1 MNNINQNLD
10 IKNTLQTTVFITP
23 QMKQSLAIL
32 QMPVLELEQEI
43 SNILEENPVLEA
55 VEDGSDDFDELD
67 DFDEFNDNQDIEEKL
82 SDADQDN
89 LNSQDNLNNQDNLDN
104 QDNLNNLV
112 DKVTGDDWEEY
123 IGYEKIDDIS
133 YKSNSDDN
141 TFDLEQVIGAKESLY
156 EHLMYQLN
164 IIVTDE
170 KEWSIGEYI
179 IGNLSDDGYFRIE
192 IDTACSELNVEN
204 ELFEKV
210 LSIIRTF
217 TPSGIASSS
226 LQECIITQIKDM
238 DCEEVYADFVYEL
251 LSDYSAELASFKYDE
266 ILKGMSI
273 ERDTFDYLL
282 SLIKKTDPRPG
293 LNFSG
298 SDTKFVTPDVFIVPN
313 ENNFDIIVN
322 DRGIPNIRLNN
333 YYIKMLQGN
342 DLDSEAKSY
351 IKDKV
356 KNAVWVIESLQKRQK
371 AIYKVVKAISDF
383 QGEFLAYGISS
394 LKPLKLKDIAEVT
407 GLHESTV
414 SRVTS
419 GKYAMTRHGLIELK
433 SFFSK
438 SLESESGDMSIGVIK
453 QKIKEL
459 IDNEDKTICLSDQS
473 IVEIMEEKGIK
484 IARRT
489 VAKYRDEMNIPT
501 MSQRRRLRR

>member
-10 IKNTLQTTVFITP
+10 IKTSLQTTVFITP

-32 QMPVLELEQEI
+32 QMPILELEQEI
-43 SNILEENPVLEA
+43 SAILEENPVLEVA
-55 VEDGSDDFDELD
+55 EDGG
-67 DFDEFNDNQDIEEKL
+67 DEFNDIEDYDDIDNYESNTQDDEVIEKT
-82 SDADQDN
+82 SDD
-89 LNSQDNLNNQDNLDN
+89 
-104 QDNLNNLV
+104 DNLNNLV
-112 DKVTGDDWEEY
+112 EKVTGDDWDEY
-123 IGYEKIDDIS
+123 IGYEKLDDIS
-133 YKSNSDDN
+133 YKSNNDEN
-141 TFDLEQVIGAKESLY
+141 NFDLEQVIGAKESLY

-164 IIVTDE
+164 IVVTDE
-170 KEWSIGEYI
+170 TKWKIGEYI
-179 IGNLSDDGYFRIE
+179 IGNLSEDGYFRV
-192 IDTACSELNVEN
+192 DFSQACEELNVSM
-204 ELFEKV
+204 ELFEEV
-210 LSIIRTF
+210 LSIVKTF
-217 TPSGIASSS
+217 TPSGIASST

-238 DCEEVYADFVYEL
+238 KCDDVYVEFASEL
-251 LSDYSAELASFKYDE
+251 LRDYSTELASFKYDD

-293 LNFSG
+293 LNFTG
-298 SDTKFVTPDVFIVPN
+298 GDTKFVTPDVFIVPN
-313 ENNFDIIVN
+313 EENFDIIVN
-322 DRGIPNIRLNN
+322 DKGIPNIRLNN
-333 YYIKMLQGN
+333 YYIKMLQGTN
-342 DLDSEAKSY
+342 LDSEAKSY

-371 AIYKVVKAISDF
+371 AIYKVVKAIADYQGDF
-383 QGEFLAYGISS
+383 LQNGITS

-419 GKYAMTRHGLIELK
+419 GKYAMTKHGLIELK

-459 IDNEDKTICLSDQS
+459 IDNEDKETCLSDQR

>member
-1 MNNINQNLD
+1 MNNLNQNLD

-32 QMPVLELEQEI
+32 QMPIVELEQEL
-43 SNILEENPVLEA
+43 SNILEENPILEA
-55 VEDGSDDFDELD
+55 VEDEGSDDFDNID
-67 DFDEFNDNQDIEEKL
+67 DFDDNESKDLSEDIE
-82 SDADQDN
+82 DTQDK
-89 LNSQDNLNNQDNLDN
+89 DKNLDN
-104 QDNLNNLV
+104 LV
-112 DKVTGDDWEEY
+112 EKVTGDDWEEY
-123 IGYEKIDDIS
+123 IGYEKLDDIS
-133 YKSNSDDN
+133 YKSTNDEN
-141 TFDLEQVIGAKESLY
+141 NFDLEQVIGAKESLY

-164 IIVTDE
+164 INIIDTE
-170 KEWSIGEYI
+170 ERRIGEYI
-179 IGNLSDDGYFRIE
+179 IGNLAEDGYFRID
-192 IDTACSELNVEN
+192 IHDACSELNVE
-204 ELFEKV
+204 ESLFEKV
-210 LSIIRTF
+210 LNIIKTF

-226 LQECIITQIKDM
+226 LQECVITQIKDM
-238 DCEEVYADFVYEL
+238 NCDAVYIDLAEEL
-251 LSDYSAELASFKYDE
+251 LAGYSAELTAFKYDD

-282 SLIKKTDPRPG
+282 QLIKKTDPRPG

-298 SDTKFVTPDVFIVPN
+298 SDTKFITPDVFIVPN
-313 ENNFDIIVN
+313 EENFDIIVN
-322 DRGIPNIRLNN
+322 EKGLPNIRLNN
-333 YYIKMLQGN
+333 YYIKMLQGSN
-342 DLDSEAKSY
+342 LDSEAKSY

-371 AIYKVVKAISDF
+371 AIYKVVKAISDY
-383 QGEFLAYGISS
+383 QGEFLQYGISM
-394 LKPLKLKDIAEVT
+394 LKPLKLKDIAEAT

-419 GKYAMTRHGLIELK
+419 GKYAMTKHGLIELK

-438 SLESESGDMSIGVIK
+438 SLESQDGDMSIGVIK

-459 IDNEDKTICLSDQS
+459 IDEEDKEVCLSDQR
-473 IVEIMEEKGIK
+473 IVELMEEKGIK

>member
-1 MNNINQNLD
+1 MNNLNQNLD

-32 QMPVLELEQEI
+32 QMPIVELEQEL
-43 SNILEENPVLEA
+43 SNILEENPILEA
-55 VEDGSDDFDELD
+55 VEDGGSDDFDNID
-67 DFDEFNDNQDIEEKL
+67 DFDDNENNDFSEDIEEI
-82 SDADQDN
+82 QDK
-89 LNSQDNLNNQDNLDN
+89 DKNLDN
-104 QDNLNNLV
+104 LV
-112 DKVTGDDWEEY
+112 EKVTGDDWEEY
-123 IGYEKIDDIS
+123 IGYEKLDDIS
-133 YKSNSDDN
+133 YKSTNDEN
-141 TFDLEQVIGAKESLY
+141 NFDLEQVIGAKESLY

-164 IIVTDE
+164 INIID
-170 KEWSIGEYI
+170 KEERRIGEYI
-179 IGNLSDDGYFRIE
+179 IGNLAEDGYFRID
-192 IDTACSELNVEN
+192 IHDACSELNVE
-204 ELFEKV
+204 ESLFEKV
-210 LSIIRTF
+210 LNIIKTF
-217 TPSGIASSS
+217 TPSGIASST

-238 DCEEVYADFVYEL
+238 NCDAVYVDLVEEL
-251 LSDYSAELASFKYDE
+251 LAGYSVELAAFKYDD

-282 SLIKKTDPRPG
+282 QLIKKTDPRPG

-298 SDTKFVTPDVFIVPN
+298 SDTKFITPDVFIVPN
-313 ENNFDIIVN
+313 EENFDIIVN
-322 DRGIPNIRLNN
+322 EKGLPNIRLNN
-333 YYIKMLQGN
+333 YYIKMLQGSN
-342 DLDSEAKSY
+342 LDSEAKSY

-371 AIYKVVKAISDF
+371 AIYKVVKAIADY
-383 QGEFLAYGISS
+383 QGEFLQHGISM
-394 LKPLKLKDIAEVT
+394 LKPLKLKDIAEAT

-419 GKYAMTRHGLIELK
+419 GKYAMTKHGLIELK

-438 SLESESGDMSIGVIK
+438 SLESQDGDMSIGVIK

-459 IDNEDKTICLSDQS
+459 IDEEDKEVCLSDQR
-473 IVEIMEEKGIK
+473 IVELMEEKGIK

>member
-1 MNNINQNLD
+1 MNNINQHLD
-10 IKNTLQTTVFITP
+10 IKTSLQTTVFITP

-32 QMPVLELEQEI
+32 QMPILELEQEI
-43 SNILEENPVLEA
+43 SAILEENPVLEVA
-55 VEDGSDDFDELD
+55 EDGG
-67 DFDEFNDNQDIEEKL
+67 DEFNDIEDYDDIDNYESNTQDDEVIEKT
-82 SDADQDN
+82 SDDDN
-89 LNSQDNLNNQDNLDN
+89 LS
-104 QDNLNNLV
+104 NLV
-112 DKVTGDDWEEY
+112 EKVTGDDWDEY
-123 IGYEKIDDIS
+123 IGYEKLDDIS
-133 YKSNSDDN
+133 YKSNNDEN
-141 TFDLEQVIGAKESLY
+141 NFDLEQVIGAKESLY

-164 IIVTDE
+164 IVVTDE
-170 KEWSIGEYI
+170 TKWKIGEYI
-179 IGNLSDDGYFRIE
+179 IGNLSEDGYFRV
-192 IDTACSELNVEN
+192 DFSQACEELNVSM
-204 ELFEKV
+204 ELFEEV
-210 LSIIRTF
+210 LSIIKTF
-217 TPSGIASSS
+217 TPSGIASST

-238 DCEEVYADFVYEL
+238 KCDDVYVEFASEL
-251 LSDYSAELASFKYDE
+251 LRDYSTELAAFKYDD

-293 LNFSG
+293 LNFTG
-298 SDTKFVTPDVFIVPN
+298 GDTKFVTPDVFIVPN
-313 ENNFDIIVN
+313 EENFDIIVN
-322 DRGIPNIRLNN
+322 DKGIPNIRLNN
-333 YYIKMLQGN
+333 YYIKMLQGTN
-342 DLDSEAKSY
+342 LDSEAKSY

-371 AIYKVVKAISDF
+371 AIYKVVKAIADYQGDF
-383 QGEFLAYGISS
+383 LQNGITS

-419 GKYAMTRHGLIELK
+419 GKYAMTKHGLIELK

-459 IDNEDKTICLSDQS
+459 IDNEDKETCLSDQR

-489 VAKYRDEMNIPT
+489 IAKYRDEMNIPT

>member
-1 MNNINQNLD
+1 MNNLNQNLD

-32 QMPVLELEQEI
+32 QMPIVELEQEL
-43 SNILEENPVLEA
+43 SNILEENPILEA
-55 VEDGSDDFDELD
+55 VEDEGSDDFDNID
-67 DFDEFNDNQDIEEKL
+67 DFDDNESKDLSEDIE
-82 SDADQDN
+82 DTQDK
-89 LNSQDNLNNQDNLDN
+89 DKNLDN
-104 QDNLNNLV
+104 LV
-112 DKVTGDDWEEY
+112 EKVTGDDWEEY
-123 IGYEKIDDIS
+123 IGYEKLDDIS
-133 YKSNSDDN
+133 YKSTNDEN
-141 TFDLEQVIGAKESLY
+141 NFDLEQVIGAKESLY

-164 IIVTDE
+164 INIIDTE
-170 KEWSIGEYI
+170 ERRIGEYI
-179 IGNLSDDGYFRIE
+179 IGNLAEDGYFRID
-192 IDTACSELNVEN
+192 IHDACSELNVEKS
-204 ELFEKV
+204 LFEKV
-210 LSIIRTF
+210 LNIIKTF

-226 LQECIITQIKDM
+226 LQECVITQIKDM
-238 DCEEVYADFVYEL
+238 NCDAVYIDLAEEL
-251 LSDYSAELASFKYDE
+251 LAGYSAELAAFKYDD

-282 SLIKKTDPRPG
+282 QLIKKTDPRPG

-298 SDTKFVTPDVFIVPN
+298 SDTKFITPDVFIVPN
-313 ENNFDIIVN
+313 EENFDIIVN
-322 DRGIPNIRLNN
+322 EKGLPNIRLNN
-333 YYIKMLQGN
+333 YYIKMLQGSN
-342 DLDSEAKSY
+342 LDSEAKSY

-371 AIYKVVKAISDF
+371 AIYKVVKAISDY
-383 QGEFLAYGISS
+383 QGEFLQYGISM
-394 LKPLKLKDIAEVT
+394 LKPLKLKDIAEAT

-419 GKYAMTRHGLIELK
+419 GKYAMTKHGLIELK

-438 SLESESGDMSIGVIK
+438 SLESQDGDMSIGVIK

-459 IDNEDKTICLSDQS
+459 IDEEDKEVCLSDQR
-473 IVEIMEEKGIK
+473 IVELMEEKGIK

>member
-10 IKNTLQTTVFITP
+10 IKTSLQTTVFITP

-32 QMPVLELEQEI
+32 QMPILELEQEI
-43 SNILEENPVLEA
+43 SAILEENPVLEVA
-55 VEDGSDDFDELD
+55 EDGG
-67 DFDEFNDNQDIEEKL
+67 DEFNDIEDYDDIDNYESNTQDDEVIEKT
-82 SDADQDN
+82 SDD
-89 LNSQDNLNNQDNLDN
+89 
-104 QDNLNNLV
+104 DNLNNLV
-112 DKVTGDDWEEY
+112 EKVTGDDWDEY
-123 IGYEKIDDIS
+123 IGYEKLDDVS
-133 YKSNSDDN
+133 YKSNNDEN
-141 TFDLEQVIGAKESLY
+141 NFDLEQVIGAKESLY

-164 IIVTDE
+164 IVVTDE
-170 KEWSIGEYI
+170 TKWKIGEYI
-179 IGNLSDDGYFRIE
+179 IGNLSEDGYFRV
-192 IDTACSELNVEN
+192 DFSQACEELNVSM
-204 ELFEKV
+204 ELFEEV
-210 LSIIRTF
+210 LSIIKTF
-217 TPSGIASSS
+217 TPSGIASST

-238 DCEEVYADFVYEL
+238 KCDDVYVEFASEL
-251 LSDYSAELASFKYDE
+251 LRDYSTELAAFKYDD

-293 LNFSG
+293 LNFTG
-298 SDTKFVTPDVFIVPN
+298 GDTKFVTPDVFIVPN
-313 ENNFDIIVN
+313 EENFDIIVN
-322 DRGIPNIRLNN
+322 DKGIPNIRLNN
-333 YYIKMLQGN
+333 YYIKMLQGTN
-342 DLDSEAKSY
+342 LDSEAKSY

-371 AIYKVVKAISDF
+371 AIYKVVKAIADYQGDF
-383 QGEFLAYGISS
+383 LQNGITS

-419 GKYAMTRHGLIELK
+419 GKYAMTKHGLIELK

-459 IDNEDKTICLSDQS
+459 IDNEDKETCLSDQR

>member
-1 MNNINQNLD
+1 MNNLNQNLD

-23 QMKQSLAIL
+23 QMKQSLSIL
-32 QMPVLELEQEI
+32 QMPIVELEQEL
-43 SNILEENPVLEA
+43 SNILEENPVLE
-55 VEDGSDDFDELD
+55 VSEDDGSDNIDDFDEIENLPED
-67 DFDEFNDNQDIEEKL
+67 MEDIQDK
-82 SDADQDN
+82 DK
-89 LNSQDNLNNQDNLDN
+89 NLDN
-104 QDNLNNLV
+104 LV
-112 DKVTGDDWEEY
+112 EKVTGDDWEEY

-133 YKSNSDDN
+133 YKSNNDDN
-141 TFDLEQVIGAKESLY
+141 NFDLEQIIGAKESLY

-164 IIVTDE
+164 INISNQE
-170 KEWSIGEYI
+170 ERNIGEYI
-179 IGNLSDDGYFRIE
+179 IGNLSEDGYFRIDIE
-192 IDTACSELNVEN
+192 TACEELNIEQS
-204 ELFEKV
+204 LFTKI
-210 LSIIRTF
+210 LNIIKTF
-217 TPSGIASSS
+217 TPSGIAAST
-226 LQECIITQIKDM
+226 LQECVITQIKDM
-238 DCEEVYADFVYEL
+238 NCDNVYVDLAEEL
-251 LSDYSAELASFKYDE
+251 LSEYSVELSTFKYDD

-282 SLIKKTDPRPG
+282 QLIKKTDPRPG

-313 ENNFDIIVN
+313 EETFDIIVN
-322 DRGIPNIRLNN
+322 EKGLPNIRLNN
-333 YYIKMLQGN
+333 YYIKMLQGSQ
-342 DLDSEAKSY
+342 LDSDTKNY

-371 AIYKVVKAISDF
+371 AIYKVVKAITDCQGDF
-383 QGEFLAYGISS
+383 LQYGISM
-394 LKPLKLKDIAEVT
+394 LKPLKLKDIAEIT

-419 GKYAMTRHGLIELK
+419 GKYAMTKHGLIELK

-438 SLESESGDMSIGVIK
+438 SLESLDGDMSTGVIK
-453 QKIKEL
+453 QKIKDL
-459 IDNEDKTICLSDQS
+459 IDEEDKEVCLSDQR
-473 IVEIMEEKGIK
+473 IVELMEEKGIK

>member
-1 MNNINQNLD
+1 MNNLNQNLD

-32 QMPVLELEQEI
+32 QMPIVELEQEL
-43 SNILEENPVLEA
+43 SSILEENPILEA
-55 VEDGSDDFDELD
+55 VEDDGSDDFDSLD
-67 DFDEFNDNQDIEEKL
+67 DFEENENNSLSEDIDDTHDK
-82 SDADQDN
+82 DK
-89 LNSQDNLNNQDNLDN
+89 NLDN
-104 QDNLNNLV
+104 LV
-112 DKVTGDDWEEY
+112 EKITGDDWEEY
-123 IGYEKIDDIS
+123 IGYEKLDDIS
-133 YKSNSDDN
+133 YKSINDEN
-141 TFDLEQVIGAKESLY
+141 NFDLEQIIGAKESLY

-164 IIVTDE
+164 INIID
-170 KEWSIGEYI
+170 KEERRIGEYI
-179 IGNLSDDGYFRIE
+179 IGNLSEDGYFRID
-192 IDTACSELNVEN
+192 IKDACSELNVEEN
-204 ELFEKV
+204 IFEKV
-210 LSIIRTF
+210 LNIIKTF

-226 LQECIITQIKDM
+226 LQECVITQIKDM
-238 DCEEVYADFVYEL
+238 DCDAVYVDLAEEL
-251 LSDYSAELASFKYDE
+251 LAGYSAELAAFKYDD
-266 ILKGMSI
+266 ISKGMSI

-282 SLIKKTDPRPG
+282 QLIKKTDPRPG

-298 SDTKFVTPDVFIVPN
+298 SDTKFITPDVFIVPN
-313 ENNFDIIVN
+313 EENFDIIVN
-322 DRGIPNIRLNN
+322 EKGLPNIRLNN
-333 YYIKMLQGN
+333 YYIKMLQGSN
-342 DLDSEAKSY
+342 LDSEAKSY

-371 AIYKVVKAISDF
+371 AIYKVVKAISDY
-383 QGEFLAYGISS
+383 QGEFLQHGISM
-394 LKPLKLKDIAEVT
+394 LKPLKLKDIAEAT

-419 GKYAMTRHGLIELK
+419 GKYAMTKHGLIELK

-438 SLESESGDMSIGVIK
+438 SLESQDGDMSIGVIK

-459 IDNEDKTICLSDQS
+459 IDEEDKEVCLSDQR
-473 IVEIMEEKGIK
+473 IVELMEEKGIK

>member
-1 MNNINQNLD
+1 MNNLNQNLD

-32 QMPVLELEQEI
+32 QMPIVELEQEL
-43 SNILEENPVLEA
+43 SNILEENPILEA
-55 VEDGSDDFDELD
+55 VEDGGSDDFDDNENS
-67 DFDEFNDNQDIEEKL
+67 DFSDDIEET
-82 SDADQDN
+82 QDK
-89 LNSQDNLNNQDNLDN
+89 DKNLDN
-104 QDNLNNLV
+104 LV
-112 DKVTGDDWEEY
+112 EKVTGDDWEEY
-123 IGYEKIDDIS
+123 IGYEKLDDIS
-133 YKSNSDDN
+133 YKSTNDEN
-141 TFDLEQVIGAKESLY
+141 NFDLEQVIGAKESLY

-164 IIVTDE
+164 INIID
-170 KEWSIGEYI
+170 KEERHIGEYI
-179 IGNLSDDGYFRIE
+179 IGNLAEDGYFRIE
-192 IDTACSELNVEN
+192 IHDACSELNVE
-204 ELFEKV
+204 ESLFEKV
-210 LSIIRTF
+210 LNIIKTF
-217 TPSGIASSS
+217 TPSGIASST

-238 DCEEVYADFVYEL
+238 NCDAVYVDLAEEL
-251 LSDYSAELASFKYDE
+251 LAGYSVELAAFKYDD

-282 SLIKKTDPRPG
+282 QLIKKTDPRPG

-298 SDTKFVTPDVFIVPN
+298 SDTKFITPDVFIVPN
-313 ENNFDIIVN
+313 EENFDIIVN
-322 DRGIPNIRLNN
+322 EKGLPNIRLNN
-333 YYIKMLQGN
+333 YYIKMLQGSN
-342 DLDSEAKSY
+342 LDSEAKSY

-371 AIYKVVKAISDF
+371 AIYKVVKAIADY
-383 QGEFLAYGISS
+383 QGEFLQHGISM
-394 LKPLKLKDIAEVT
+394 LKPLKLKDIAEAT
-407 GLHESTV
+407 ELHESTV

-419 GKYAMTRHGLIELK
+419 GKYAMTKHGLIELK

-438 SLESESGDMSIGVIK
+438 SLESQDGDMSIGVIK

-459 IDNEDKTICLSDQS
+459 IDEEDKEVCLSDQR
-473 IVEIMEEKGIK
+473 IVELMEEKGIK

>member
-10 IKNTLQTTVFITP
+10 IKTSLQTTVFITP

-32 QMPVLELEQEI
+32 QMPILELEQEI
-43 SNILEENPVLEA
+43 SAILEENPVLEVA
-55 VEDGSDDFDELD
+55 EDGG
-67 DFDEFNDNQDIEEKL
+67 DEFNDIEDYDDIDNYESNTQDDEVIEKT
-82 SDADQDN
+82 SDD
-89 LNSQDNLNNQDNLDN
+89 
-104 QDNLNNLV
+104 DNLNNLV
-112 DKVTGDDWEEY
+112 EKVTGDDWDEY
-123 IGYEKIDDIS
+123 IGYEKLDDIS
-133 YKSNSDDN
+133 YKSNNDEN
-141 TFDLEQVIGAKESLY
+141 HFDLEQVIGAKESLY

-164 IIVTDE
+164 IVVTDE
-170 KEWSIGEYI
+170 TKWKIGEYI
-179 IGNLSDDGYFRIE
+179 IGNLSEDGYFRV
-192 IDTACSELNVEN
+192 DFSQACEELNVSM
-204 ELFEKV
+204 ELFEEV
-210 LSIIRTF
+210 LSIIKTF
-217 TPSGIASSS
+217 TPSGIASST

-238 DCEEVYADFVYEL
+238 KCDDVYVEFASEL
-251 LSDYSAELASFKYDE
+251 LRDYSTELAAFKYDD

-293 LNFSG
+293 LNFTG
-298 SDTKFVTPDVFIVPN
+298 GDTKFVTPDVFIVPN
-313 ENNFDIIVN
+313 EENFDIIVN
-322 DRGIPNIRLNN
+322 DKGIPNIRLNN
-333 YYIKMLQGN
+333 YYIKMLQGTN
-342 DLDSEAKSY
+342 LDSEAKSY

-371 AIYKVVKAISDF
+371 AIYKVVKAIADYQGDF
-383 QGEFLAYGISS
+383 LQNGITS

-419 GKYAMTRHGLIELK
+419 GKYAMTKHGLIELK

-459 IDNEDKTICLSDQS
+459 IDNEDKETCLSDQR

-489 VAKYRDEMNIPT
+489 IAKYRDEMNIPT

>member
-1 MNNINQNLD
+1 MNNLNQNLD

-32 QMPVLELEQEI
+32 QMPIVELEQEL
-43 SNILEENPVLEA
+43 SNILEENPILEA
-55 VEDGSDDFDELD
+55 VEDEGSDDFDNID
-67 DFDEFNDNQDIEEKL
+67 DFDDNESKDLSEDIE
-82 SDADQDN
+82 DTQDK
-89 LNSQDNLNNQDNLDN
+89 DKNLDN
-104 QDNLNNLV
+104 LV
-112 DKVTGDDWEEY
+112 EKVTGDDWEEY
-123 IGYEKIDDIS
+123 IGYEKLDDIS
-133 YKSNSDDN
+133 YKSTNDEN
-141 TFDLEQVIGAKESLY
+141 NFDLEQVIGAKESLY

-164 IIVTDE
+164 INIIDTE
-170 KEWSIGEYI
+170 ERRIGEYI
-179 IGNLSDDGYFRIE
+179 IGNLAEDGYFRID
-192 IDTACSELNVEN
+192 IHDACSELNVE
-204 ELFEKV
+204 ESLFEKV
-210 LSIIRTF
+210 LNIIKTF

-226 LQECIITQIKDM
+226 LQECVITQIKDM
-238 DCEEVYADFVYEL
+238 NCDAVYIDLAEEL
-251 LSDYSAELASFKYDE
+251 LAGYSAELAAFKYDD

-282 SLIKKTDPRPG
+282 QLIKKTDPRPG

-298 SDTKFVTPDVFIVPN
+298 SDTKFITPDVFIVPN
-313 ENNFDIIVN
+313 EENFDIIVN
-322 DRGIPNIRLNN
+322 EKGLPNIRLNN
-333 YYIKMLQGN
+333 YYIKMLQGSN
-342 DLDSEAKSY
+342 LDSEAKSY

-371 AIYKVVKAISDF
+371 AIYKVVKAISDY
-383 QGEFLAYGISS
+383 QGEFLQYGISM
-394 LKPLKLKDIAEVT
+394 LKPLKLKDIAEAT

-419 GKYAMTRHGLIELK
+419 GKYAMTKHGLIELK

-438 SLESESGDMSIGVIK
+438 SLESQDGDMSTGVIK

-459 IDNEDKTICLSDQS
+459 IDEEDKEVCLSDQR
-473 IVEIMEEKGIK
+473 IVELMEEKGIK

>member
-10 IKNTLQTTVFITP
+10 IKTSLQTTVFITP

-32 QMPVLELEQEI
+32 QMPILELEQEI
-43 SNILEENPVLEA
+43 SAILEENPVLEVA
-55 VEDGSDDFDELD
+55 EDGG
-67 DFDEFNDNQDIEEKL
+67 DEFNDIEDYDDIDNYESNTQDDEVIEKT
-82 SDADQDN
+82 SDD
-89 LNSQDNLNNQDNLDN
+89 
-104 QDNLNNLV
+104 DNLNNLV
-112 DKVTGDDWEEY
+112 EKVTGDDWDEY
-123 IGYEKIDDIS
+123 IGYEKLDDIS
-133 YKSNSDDN
+133 YKSNNDEN
-141 TFDLEQVIGAKESLY
+141 NFDLEQVIGAKESLY

-164 IIVTDE
+164 IVVTDE
-170 KEWSIGEYI
+170 TKWKIGEYI
-179 IGNLSDDGYFRIE
+179 IGNLSEDGYFRV
-192 IDTACSELNVEN
+192 DFSQACEELNVSM
-204 ELFEKV
+204 ELFEEV
-210 LSIIRTF
+210 LSIIKTF
-217 TPSGIASSS
+217 TPSGIASST

-238 DCEEVYADFVYEL
+238 KCDDVYVEFASEL
-251 LSDYSAELASFKYDE
+251 LRDYSTKLAAFKYDD

-293 LNFSG
+293 LNFTG
-298 SDTKFVTPDVFIVPN
+298 GDTKFVTPDVFIVPN
-313 ENNFDIIVN
+313 EENFDIIVN
-322 DRGIPNIRLNN
+322 DKGIPNIRLNN
-333 YYIKMLQGN
+333 YYIKMLQGTN
-342 DLDSEAKSY
+342 LDSDAKSY

-371 AIYKVVKAISDF
+371 AIYKVVKAIADYQGDF
-383 QGEFLAYGISS
+383 LQNGITS

-419 GKYAMTRHGLIELK
+419 GKYAMTKHGLIELK

-459 IDNEDKTICLSDQS
+459 IDNEDKETCLSDQR

>member
-10 IKNTLQTTVFITP
+10 IKTSLQTTVFITP

-32 QMPVLELEQEI
+32 QMPILELEQEI
-43 SNILEENPVLEA
+43 SAILEENPVLEVA
-55 VEDGSDDFDELD
+55 EDGG
-67 DFDEFNDNQDIEEKL
+67 DEFNDIEDYDDIDNYESNTQDDEVIEKT
-82 SDADQDN
+82 SDD
-89 LNSQDNLNNQDNLDN
+89 
-104 QDNLNNLV
+104 DNLNNLV
-112 DKVTGDDWEEY
+112 EKVTGDDWDEY
-123 IGYEKIDDIS
+123 IGYEKLDDIS
-133 YKSNSDDN
+133 YKSNNDEN
-141 TFDLEQVIGAKESLY
+141 NFDLEQVIGAKESLY

-164 IIVTDE
+164 IVVTDE
-170 KEWSIGEYI
+170 TKWKIGEYI
-179 IGNLSDDGYFRIE
+179 IGNLSEDGYFRV
-192 IDTACSELNVEN
+192 DFSQACEELNVSM
-204 ELFEKV
+204 ELFEEV
-210 LSIIRTF
+210 LSIIKTF
-217 TPSGIASSS
+217 TPSGIAAST

-238 DCEEVYADFVYEL
+238 KCDDVYVEFASEL
-251 LSDYSAELASFKYDE
+251 LRDYSTELAAFKYDD

-293 LNFSG
+293 LNFTG
-298 SDTKFVTPDVFIVPN
+298 GDTKFVTPDVFIVPN
-313 ENNFDIIVN
+313 EENFDIIVN
-322 DRGIPNIRLNN
+322 DKGIPNIRLNN
-333 YYIKMLQGN
+333 YYIKMLQGTN
-342 DLDSEAKSY
+342 LDSEAKSY

-371 AIYKVVKAISDF
+371 AIYKVVKAIADYQGDF
-383 QGEFLAYGISS
+383 LQNGITS

-419 GKYAMTRHGLIELK
+419 GKYAMTKHGLIELK

-459 IDNEDKTICLSDQS
+459 IDNEDKETCLSDQR

>member
-1 MNNINQNLD
+1 MNNLNQNLD

-32 QMPVLELEQEI
+32 QMPIVELEQEI
-43 SNILEENPVLEA
+43 SNILEENPILEA
-55 VEDGSDDFDELD
+55 VEDDSSDDFDNID
-67 DFDEFNDNQDIEEKL
+67 DFDDNENSDFSKDIEEI
-82 SDADQDN
+82 QDK
-89 LNSQDNLNNQDNLDN
+89 DKNLDN
-104 QDNLNNLV
+104 LV
-112 DKVTGDDWEEY
+112 EKITGDDWEEY
-123 IGYEKIDDIS
+123 IGYEKLDDIS
-133 YKSNSDDN
+133 YKSTNDEN
-141 TFDLEQVIGAKESLY
+141 NFDLEQVIGAKESLY

-164 IIVTDE
+164 INIID
-170 KEWSIGEYI
+170 KEERRIGEYI
-179 IGNLSDDGYFRIE
+179 IGNLSEDGYFRIE
-192 IDTACSELNVEN
+192 IYDACSELNVE
-204 ELFEKV
+204 ESLFEKV
-210 LSIIRTF
+210 LNIIKTF

-238 DCEEVYADFVYEL
+238 NCDAVYVDLAEEL
-251 LSDYSAELASFKYDE
+251 LAGYSAELAAFKYND
-266 ILKGMSI
+266 ILKDMSI

-282 SLIKKTDPRPG
+282 QLIKKTDPRPG

-298 SDTKFVTPDVFIVPN
+298 SDTKFIIPDVFIVPN
-313 ENNFDIIVN
+313 EENFDIIVN
-322 DRGIPNIRLNN
+322 EKGLPNIRLNN
-333 YYIKMLQGN
+333 YYIKMLQGSN
-342 DLDSEAKSY
+342 LDSEAKSY

-371 AIYKVVKAISDF
+371 AIYKVVKAIADY
-383 QGEFLAYGISS
+383 QGEFLQHGISM
-394 LKPLKLKDIAEVT
+394 LKPLKLKDIAEAT

-419 GKYAMTRHGLIELK
+419 GKYAMTKHGLIELK

-438 SLESESGDMSIGVIK
+438 SLESQGGDMSIGVIK

-459 IDNEDKTICLSDQS
+459 IDEENKEVCLSDQR
-473 IVEIMEEKGIK
+473 IVELMEEKGIK

>member
-32 QMPVLELEQEI
+32 QMPIVELEQEL
-43 SNILEENPVLEA
+43 SNILEENPILE
-55 VEDGSDDFDELD
+55 VSEDGGSDDFDSLD
-67 DFDEFNDNQDIEEKL
+67 DFDNSENSIEDNEDT
-82 SDADQDN
+82 QDN
-89 LNSQDNLNNQDNLDN
+89 EKNLES
-104 QDNLNNLV
+104 LV
-112 DKVTGDDWEEY
+112 EKVTGDDWEEY
-123 IGYEKIDDIS
+123 IGYEKLDDIS
-133 YKSNSDDN
+133 YKSTNDEN
-141 TFDLEQVIGAKESLY
+141 NFDLEQVIGAKESLY

-164 IIVTDE
+164 VNIVD
-170 KEWSIGEYI
+170 KEERRIGEYI
-179 IGNLSDDGYFRIE
+179 IGNLSEDGYFRIDE
-192 IDTACSELNVEN
+192 DTACDELNVDKA
-204 ELFEKV
+204 LFEKV
-210 LSIIRTF
+210 LDIIKTF

-226 LQECIITQIKDM
+226 LTECIITQIKDM
-238 DCEEVYADFVYEL
+238 GCEEVYIDLVEEL
-251 LSDYSAELASFKYDE
+251 LSGYSAELAAFKYDD

-282 SLIKKTDPRPG
+282 ELIKKTDPRPG

-313 ENNFDIIVN
+313 EENFDIIVN
-322 DRGIPNIRLNN
+322 EKGIPNIRLNN
-333 YYIKMLQGN
+333 YYIKMLQGSN
-342 DLDSEAKSY
+342 LDSEAKSY

-371 AIYKVVKAISDF
+371 AIYKVVKAIAEF
-383 QGEFLAYGISS
+383 QGDFLQYGISM
-394 LKPLKLKDIAEVT
+394 LKPLKLKDIAEAT

-419 GKYAMTRHGLIELK
+419 GKYAMTKHGLIELK

-438 SLESESGDMSIGVIK
+438 SLESQDGDMSIGVIK

-459 IDNEDKTICLSDQS
+459 IDEEDKTVCLSDQR
-473 IVEIMEEKGIK
+473 IVELMEEKGIK

>member
-1 MNNINQNLD
+1 MNNLNQNLD

-32 QMPVLELEQEI
+32 QMPIVELEQEI
-43 SNILEENPVLEA
+43 SNILEENPILEA
-55 VEDGSDDFDELD
+55 VEDDSSDDFDNID
-67 DFDEFNDNQDIEEKL
+67 DFDDNENSDFSKDIEEI
-82 SDADQDN
+82 QDK
-89 LNSQDNLNNQDNLDN
+89 DKNLDN
-104 QDNLNNLV
+104 LV
-112 DKVTGDDWEEY
+112 EKITCDDWEEY
-123 IGYEKIDDIS
+123 IGYEKLDDIS
-133 YKSNSDDN
+133 YKSTNDEN
-141 TFDLEQVIGAKESLY
+141 NFDLEQVIGAKESLY

-164 IIVTDE
+164 INIID
-170 KEWSIGEYI
+170 KEERRIGEYI
-179 IGNLSDDGYFRIE
+179 IGNLSEDGYFRIE
-192 IDTACSELNVEN
+192 IYDACSELNAE
-204 ELFEKV
+204 ESLFGKV
-210 LSIIRTF
+210 LNIIKTF

-238 DCEEVYADFVYEL
+238 NCDAVYVDLAEEL
-251 LSDYSAELASFKYDE
+251 LAGYSAELAAFKYND
-266 ILKGMSI
+266 ILKDMSI

-282 SLIKKTDPRPG
+282 QLIKKTDPRPG

-298 SDTKFVTPDVFIVPN
+298 SDTKFIIPDVFIVPN
-313 ENNFDIIVN
+313 EENFDIIVN
-322 DRGIPNIRLNN
+322 EKGLPNIRLNN
-333 YYIKMLQGN
+333 YYIKMLQGSN
-342 DLDSEAKSY
+342 LDSEAKSY

-371 AIYKVVKAISDF
+371 AIYKVVKAIADY
-383 QGEFLAYGISS
+383 QGEFLQYGISM
-394 LKPLKLKDIAEVT
+394 LKPLKLKDIAEAT

-419 GKYAMTRHGLIELK
+419 GKYAMTKHGLIELK

-438 SLESESGDMSIGVIK
+438 SLESQDGDMSIGVIK

-459 IDNEDKTICLSDQS
+459 IDEENKEVCLSDQR
-473 IVEIMEEKGIK
+473 IVELMEEKGIK

>member
-32 QMPVLELEQEI
+32 QMPIVELEQEL
-43 SNILEENPVLEA
+43 SNILEENPILEVA
-55 VEDGSDDFDELD
+55 EDGGSDDFDSLD
-67 DFDEFNDNQDIEEKL
+67 DFDNNENSIEDNEDT
-82 SDADQDN
+82 QDN
-89 LNSQDNLNNQDNLDN
+89 EKNLDN
-104 QDNLNNLV
+104 LV
-112 DKVTGDDWEEY
+112 EKVTGDDWEEY
-123 IGYEKIDDIS
+123 IGYEKLDDIS
-133 YKSNSDDN
+133 YKSTNDEN
-141 TFDLEQVIGAKESLY
+141 NFDLEQVIGAKESLY

-164 IIVTDE
+164 VNIVD
-170 KEWSIGEYI
+170 KEERRIGEYI
-179 IGNLSDDGYFRIE
+179 IGNLSEDGYFRIDE
-192 IDTACSELNVEN
+192 DTACDELNVDK

-210 LSIIRTF
+210 LDIIKTF

-226 LQECIITQIKDM
+226 LTECIITQIKDM
-238 DCEEVYADFVYEL
+238 GCEEVYIDLVEEL
-251 LSDYSAELASFKYDE
+251 LSGYSTELAAFKYDD

-282 SLIKKTDPRPG
+282 ELIKKTDPRPG

-313 ENNFDIIVN
+313 EENFDIIVN
-322 DRGIPNIRLNN
+322 EKGIPNIRLNN
-333 YYIKMLQGN
+333 YYIKMLQGSN
-342 DLDSEAKSY
+342 LDSEAKSY

-371 AIYKVVKAISDF
+371 AIYKVVKAIAEF
-383 QGEFLAYGISS
+383 QGDFLQHGISM
-394 LKPLKLKDIAEVT
+394 LKPLKLKDIAEAT

-419 GKYAMTRHGLIELK
+419 GKYAMTKHGLIELK

-438 SLESESGDMSIGVIK
+438 SLESQDGDMSIGVIK

-459 IDNEDKTICLSDQS
+459 IDEEDKTVCLSDQR
-473 IVEIMEEKGIK
+473 IVELMEEKGIK

>member
-1 MNNINQNLD
+1 MNNLNQNLD

-32 QMPVLELEQEI
+32 QMPIVELEQEI
-43 SNILEENPVLEA
+43 SNILEENPILEA
-55 VEDGSDDFDELD
+55 VEDDSSDDFDNID
-67 DFDEFNDNQDIEEKL
+67 DFDDNENSDFSKDIEEI
-82 SDADQDN
+82 QDK
-89 LNSQDNLNNQDNLDN
+89 DKNLDN
-104 QDNLNNLV
+104 LV
-112 DKVTGDDWEEY
+112 EKITGDDWEEY
-123 IGYEKIDDIS
+123 IGYEKLDDIS
-133 YKSNSDDN
+133 YKSTNDEN
-141 TFDLEQVIGAKESLY
+141 NFDLEQVIGAKESLY

-164 IIVTDE
+164 INIID
-170 KEWSIGEYI
+170 KEERRIGEYI
-179 IGNLSDDGYFRIE
+179 IGNLSEDGYFRIE
-192 IDTACSELNVEN
+192 IYDACSELNAE
-204 ELFEKV
+204 ESLFGKV
-210 LSIIRTF
+210 LNIIKTF

-238 DCEEVYADFVYEL
+238 NCDAVYVDLAEEL
-251 LSDYSAELASFKYDE
+251 LAGYSAELAAFKYND
-266 ILKGMSI
+266 ILKDMSI

-282 SLIKKTDPRPG
+282 QLIKKTDPRPG

-298 SDTKFVTPDVFIVPN
+298 SDTKFIIPDVFIVPN
-313 ENNFDIIVN
+313 EENFDIIVN
-322 DRGIPNIRLNN
+322 EKGLPNIRLNN
-333 YYIKMLQGN
+333 YYIKMLQGSN
-342 DLDSEAKSY
+342 LDSEAKSY

-371 AIYKVVKAISDF
+371 AIYKVVKAIADY
-383 QGEFLAYGISS
+383 QGEFLQYGISM
-394 LKPLKLKDIAEVT
+394 LKPLKLKDIAEAT

-419 GKYAMTRHGLIELK
+419 GKYAMTKHGLIELK

-438 SLESESGDMSIGVIK
+438 SLESQDGDMSIGVIK

-459 IDNEDKTICLSDQS
+459 IDEENKEVCLSDQR
-473 IVEIMEEKGIK
+473 IVELMEEKGIK

>member
-1 MNNINQNLD
+1 MNNLNQNLD

-32 QMPVLELEQEI
+32 QMPIVELEQEL
-43 SNILEENPVLEA
+43 SNILEENPILEA
-55 VEDGSDDFDELD
+55 VEDEGSDDFDNID
-67 DFDEFNDNQDIEEKL
+67 DFDDNESKDLSEDIE
-82 SDADQDN
+82 DTQDK
-89 LNSQDNLNNQDNLDN
+89 DKNLDN
-104 QDNLNNLV
+104 LV
-112 DKVTGDDWEEY
+112 EKVTGDDWEEY
-123 IGYEKIDDIS
+123 IGYEKLDDIS
-133 YKSNSDDN
+133 YKSTNDEN
-141 TFDLEQVIGAKESLY
+141 NFDLEQVIGAKESLY

-164 IIVTDE
+164 INIIDTE
-170 KEWSIGEYI
+170 ERRIGEYI
-179 IGNLSDDGYFRIE
+179 IGNLAEDGYFRID
-192 IDTACSELNVEN
+192 IHDACSELNVE
-204 ELFEKV
+204 ESLFEKV
-210 LSIIRTF
+210 LNIIKTF

-226 LQECIITQIKDM
+226 LQECVITQIKDM
-238 DCEEVYADFVYEL
+238 NCDAVYIDLAEEL
-251 LSDYSAELASFKYDE
+251 LAGYSAELAAFKYDD

-282 SLIKKTDPRPG
+282 QLIKKTDPRPG

-298 SDTKFVTPDVFIVPN
+298 SDTKFITPDVFIVPN
-313 ENNFDIIVN
+313 EENFDIIVN
-322 DRGIPNIRLNN
+322 EKGLPNIRLNN
-333 YYIKMLQGN
+333 YSIKMLQGSN
-342 DLDSEAKSY
+342 LDSEAKSY

-371 AIYKVVKAISDF
+371 AIYKVVKAISDY
-383 QGEFLAYGISS
+383 QGEFLQYGISM
-394 LKPLKLKDIAEVT
+394 LKPLKLKDIAEAT

-419 GKYAMTRHGLIELK
+419 GKYAMTKHGLIELK

-438 SLESESGDMSIGVIK
+438 SLESQDGDMSIGVIK

-459 IDNEDKTICLSDQS
+459 IDEEDKEVCLSDQR
-473 IVEIMEEKGIK
+473 IVELMEEKGIK

>member
-10 IKNTLQTTVFITP
+10 IKTSLQTTVFITP

-32 QMPVLELEQEI
+32 QMPILELEQEI
-43 SNILEENPVLEA
+43 SAILEENPVLEIA
-55 VEDGSDDFDELD
+55 EDGADDFNDIDDFDDNIDNIDNDKHEEAD
-67 DFDEFNDNQDIEEKL
+67 TQNSEDE
-82 SDADQDN
+82 
-89 LNSQDNLNNQDNLDN
+89 
-104 QDNLNNLV
+104 NLNNLV
-112 DKVTGDDWEEY
+112 KKVTGDDWDEY
-123 IGYEKIDDIS
+123 IGYEKLDDIS
-133 YKSNSDDN
+133 YNSNNDDN
-141 TFDLEQVIGAKESLY
+141 SFDLEQVIGAKESLY

-164 IIVTDE
+164 ITVTDE
-170 KEWSIGEYI
+170 IQWKIGEYI
-179 IGNLSDDGYFRIE
+179 IGNLSDDGYFRV
-192 IDTACSELNVEN
+192 DFSQVCQELNVSA
-204 ELFEKV
+204 ELFEEV
-210 LSIIRTF
+210 LAIIKTF

-238 DCEEVYADFVYEL
+238 KCDDVYVEFAAEL
-251 LSDYSAELASFKYDE
+251 LRDYSSELATFKYDD

-273 ERDTFDYLL
+273 ERGTFDYLL
-282 SLIKKTDPRPG
+282 ALIKKTDPRPG
-293 LNFSG
+293 LNFTG
-298 SDTKFVTPDVFIVPN
+298 GDTKFVTPDVFIVPN
-313 ENNFDIIVN
+313 EENFDIIVN
-322 DRGIPNIRLNN
+322 EKGIPNIRLNT
-333 YYIKMLQGN
+333 YYTKMLQGAS
-342 DLDSEAKSY
+342 LDSEAKAY

-371 AIYKVVKAISDF
+371 AIYKVVRAIADYQGDF
-383 QGEFLAYGISS
+383 LQNGINS
-394 LKPLKLKDIAEVT
+394 LKPLKLKDIAEAT

-419 GKYAMTRHGLIELK
+419 GKYAMTKHGLIELK

-459 IDNEDKTICLSDQS
+459 IDNEDKETCLSDQR

>member
-1 MNNINQNLD
+1 MNNLNQNLD

-32 QMPVLELEQEI
+32 QMPIVELEQEI
-43 SNILEENPVLEA
+43 SNILEENPILEA
-55 VEDGSDDFDELD
+55 VEDDSSDDFDNID
-67 DFDEFNDNQDIEEKL
+67 DFDDNENSDFSKDIEEI
-82 SDADQDN
+82 QDK
-89 LNSQDNLNNQDNLDN
+89 DKNLDN
-104 QDNLNNLV
+104 LV
-112 DKVTGDDWEEY
+112 EKITCDDWEEY
-123 IGYEKIDDIS
+123 IGYEKLDDIS
-133 YKSNSDDN
+133 YKSTNDEN
-141 TFDLEQVIGAKESLY
+141 NFDLEQVIGAKESLY

-164 IIVTDE
+164 INIIDNE
-170 KEWSIGEYI
+170 ERRIGEYI
-179 IGNLSDDGYFRIE
+179 IGNLSEDGYFRIE
-192 IDTACSELNVEN
+192 IYDACSELNAE
-204 ELFEKV
+204 ESLFGKV
-210 LSIIRTF
+210 LNIIKTF

-238 DCEEVYADFVYEL
+238 NCDAVYVDLAEEL
-251 LSDYSAELASFKYDE
+251 LAGYSAELAAFKYND
-266 ILKGMSI
+266 ILKDMSI

-282 SLIKKTDPRPG
+282 QLIKKTDPRPG

-298 SDTKFVTPDVFIVPN
+298 SDTKFIIPDVFIVPN
-313 ENNFDIIVN
+313 EENFDIIVN
-322 DRGIPNIRLNN
+322 EKGLPNIRLNN
-333 YYIKMLQGN
+333 YYIKMLQGSN
-342 DLDSEAKSY
+342 LDSEAKSY

-371 AIYKVVKAISDF
+371 AIYKVVKAIADY
-383 QGEFLAYGISS
+383 QGEFLQHGISM
-394 LKPLKLKDIAEVT
+394 LKPLKLKYIAEAT

-419 GKYAMTRHGLIELK
+419 GKYAMTKHGLIELK

-438 SLESESGDMSIGVIK
+438 SLESQDGDMSIGVIK

-459 IDNEDKTICLSDQS
+459 IDEENKEVCLSDQR
-473 IVEIMEEKGIK
+473 IVELMEEKGIK

>member
-1 MNNINQNLD
+1 MNNLNQNLD

-32 QMPVLELEQEI
+32 QMPIVELEQEI
-43 SNILEENPVLEA
+43 SNILEENPILEA
-55 VEDGSDDFDELD
+55 VEDDSSDDFDNID
-67 DFDEFNDNQDIEEKL
+67 DFDANENSDFSKDIEEI
-82 SDADQDN
+82 QDK
-89 LNSQDNLNNQDNLDN
+89 DKNLDN
-104 QDNLNNLV
+104 LV
-112 DKVTGDDWEEY
+112 EKITGDDWEEY
-123 IGYEKIDDIS
+123 IGYEKLDDIS
-133 YKSNSDDN
+133 YKSTNDEN
-141 TFDLEQVIGAKESLY
+141 NFDLEQVIGAKESLY

-164 IIVTDE
+164 INIID
-170 KEWSIGEYI
+170 KEERRIGEYI
-179 IGNLSDDGYFRIE
+179 IGNLSEDGYFRIE
-192 IDTACSELNVEN
+192 IYDACSELNAE
-204 ELFEKV
+204 ESLFEKV
-210 LSIIRTF
+210 LNIIKTF

-238 DCEEVYADFVYEL
+238 NCDAVYVDLAEEL
-251 LSDYSAELASFKYDE
+251 LAGYSAELAAFKYND
-266 ILKGMSI
+266 ILKDMSI

-282 SLIKKTDPRPG
+282 QLIKKTDPRPG

-298 SDTKFVTPDVFIVPN
+298 SDTKFIIPDVFIVPN
-313 ENNFDIIVN
+313 EENFDIIVN
-322 DRGIPNIRLNN
+322 EKGLPNIRLNN
-333 YYIKMLQGN
+333 YYIKMLQGSN
-342 DLDSEAKSY
+342 LDSEAKSY

-371 AIYKVVKAISDF
+371 AIYKVVKAIADY
-383 QGEFLAYGISS
+383 QGEFLQHGISM
-394 LKPLKLKDIAEVT
+394 LKPLKLKYIAEAT

-419 GKYAMTRHGLIELK
+419 GKYAMTKHGLIELK

-438 SLESESGDMSIGVIK
+438 SLESQDGDMSIGVIK

-459 IDNEDKTICLSDQS
+459 IDEENKEVCLSDQR
-473 IVEIMEEKGIK
+473 IVELMEEKGIK

>member
-1 MNNINQNLD
+1 MNNLNQNLD

-32 QMPVLELEQEI
+32 QMPIVELEQEL
-43 SNILEENPVLEA
+43 SNILEENPILET
-55 VEDGSDDFDELD
+55 VEDEGSDDFDNID
-67 DFDEFNDNQDIEEKL
+67 DFDDNESKDLSEDIE
-82 SDADQDN
+82 DTQDK
-89 LNSQDNLNNQDNLDN
+89 DKNLDN
-104 QDNLNNLV
+104 LV
-112 DKVTGDDWEEY
+112 EKVTGDDWEEY
-123 IGYEKIDDIS
+123 IGYEKLDDIS
-133 YKSNSDDN
+133 YKSTNDEN
-141 TFDLEQVIGAKESLY
+141 NFDLEQVIGAKESLY

-164 IIVTDE
+164 INIIDTE
-170 KEWSIGEYI
+170 ERRIGEYI
-179 IGNLSDDGYFRIE
+179 IGNLAEDGYFRID
-192 IDTACSELNVEN
+192 IHDACSELNVE
-204 ELFEKV
+204 ESLFEKV
-210 LSIIRTF
+210 LNIIKTF

-226 LQECIITQIKDM
+226 LQECVITQIKDM
-238 DCEEVYADFVYEL
+238 NCDAVYIDLAEEL
-251 LSDYSAELASFKYDE
+251 LAGYSAELAAFKYDD

-282 SLIKKTDPRPG
+282 QLIKKTDPRPG

-298 SDTKFVTPDVFIVPN
+298 SDTKFITPDVFIVPN
-313 ENNFDIIVN
+313 EENFDIIVN
-322 DRGIPNIRLNN
+322 EKGLPNIRLNN
-333 YYIKMLQGN
+333 YYIKMLQGSN
-342 DLDSEAKSY
+342 LDSEAKSY

-371 AIYKVVKAISDF
+371 AIYKVVKAISDY
-383 QGEFLAYGISS
+383 QGEFLQYGISM
-394 LKPLKLKDIAEVT
+394 LKPLKLKDIAEAT

-419 GKYAMTRHGLIELK
+419 GKYAMTKHGLIELK

-438 SLESESGDMSIGVIK
+438 SLESQDGDMSIGVIK

-459 IDNEDKTICLSDQS
+459 IDEEDKEVCLSDQR
-473 IVEIMEEKGIK
+473 IVELMEEKGIK

>member
-1 MNNINQNLD
+1 MNNLNQNLD

-32 QMPVLELEQEI
+32 QMPIVELEQEL
-43 SNILEENPVLEA
+43 SNILEENPILEA
-55 VEDGSDDFDELD
+55 VEDEGSDDFDNID
-67 DFDEFNDNQDIEEKL
+67 DFDDNESKDLSEDIE
-82 SDADQDN
+82 DTQDK
-89 LNSQDNLNNQDNLDN
+89 DKNLDN
-104 QDNLNNLV
+104 LV
-112 DKVTGDDWEEY
+112 EKVTGYDWEEY
-123 IGYEKIDDIS
+123 IGYEKLDDIS
-133 YKSNSDDN
+133 YKSTNDEN
-141 TFDLEQVIGAKESLY
+141 NFDLEQVIGAKESLY

-164 IIVTDE
+164 INIIDTE
-170 KEWSIGEYI
+170 ERRIGEYI
-179 IGNLSDDGYFRIE
+179 IGNLAEDGYFRID
-192 IDTACSELNVEN
+192 IHDACSELNVE
-204 ELFEKV
+204 ESLFEKV
-210 LSIIRTF
+210 LNIIKTF

-226 LQECIITQIKDM
+226 LQECVITQIKDM
-238 DCEEVYADFVYEL
+238 NCDAVYIDLAEEL
-251 LSDYSAELASFKYDE
+251 LAGYSAELAAFKYDD

-282 SLIKKTDPRPG
+282 QLIKKTDPRPG

-298 SDTKFVTPDVFIVPN
+298 SDTKFITPDVFIVPN
-313 ENNFDIIVN
+313 EENFDIIVN
-322 DRGIPNIRLNN
+322 EKGLPNIRLNN
-333 YYIKMLQGN
+333 YYIKMLQGSN
-342 DLDSEAKSY
+342 LDSEAKSY

-371 AIYKVVKAISDF
+371 AIYKVVKAISDY
-383 QGEFLAYGISS
+383 QGEFLQYGISM
-394 LKPLKLKDIAEVT
+394 LKPLKLKDIAEAT

-419 GKYAMTRHGLIELK
+419 GKYAMTKHGLIELK

-438 SLESESGDMSIGVIK
+438 SLESQDGDMSIGVIK

-459 IDNEDKTICLSDQS
+459 IDEEDKEVCLSDQR
-473 IVEIMEEKGIK
+473 IVELMEEKGIK

>member
-10 IKNTLQTTVFITP
+10 IKTSLQTTVFITP

-32 QMPVLELEQEI
+32 QMPILELEQEI
-43 SNILEENPVLEA
+43 SAILEENPVLEVA
-55 VEDGSDDFDELD
+55 EDGG
-67 DFDEFNDNQDIEEKL
+67 DEFNDIEDYDDIDNYESNTQDDEVIEKT
-82 SDADQDN
+82 SDD
-89 LNSQDNLNNQDNLDN
+89 
-104 QDNLNNLV
+104 DNLNNLV
-112 DKVTGDDWEEY
+112 EKVTGDDWDEY
-123 IGYEKIDDIS
+123 IGYEKLDDIS
-133 YKSNSDDN
+133 YKSNNDEN
-141 TFDLEQVIGAKESLY
+141 NFDLEQVIGAKESLY

-164 IIVTDE
+164 IVVTDE
-170 KEWSIGEYI
+170 TKWKIGEYI
-179 IGNLSDDGYFRIE
+179 IGNLSEDGYFRV
-192 IDTACSELNVEN
+192 DFSQACEELNVSM
-204 ELFEKV
+204 ELFEEV
-210 LSIIRTF
+210 LSIIKTF
-217 TPSGIASSS
+217 TPSGIASST

-238 DCEEVYADFVYEL
+238 KCDDVYVEFASEL
-251 LSDYSAELASFKYDE
+251 LRDYSTELAAFKYDD

-293 LNFSG
+293 LNFTG
-298 SDTKFVTPDVFIVPN
+298 GDTKFITPDVFIVPN
-313 ENNFDIIVN
+313 EENFDIIVN
-322 DRGIPNIRLNN
+322 DKGIPNIRLNN
-333 YYIKMLQGN
+333 YYIKMLQGTN
-342 DLDSEAKSY
+342 LDSEAKSY

-371 AIYKVVKAISDF
+371 AIYKVVKAIADYQGDF
-383 QGEFLAYGISS
+383 LQNGITS

-419 GKYAMTRHGLIELK
+419 GKYAMTKHGLIELK

-459 IDNEDKTICLSDQS
+459 IDNEDKETCLSDQR

>member
-32 QMPVLELEQEI
+32 QMPIVELEQEL
-43 SNILEENPVLEA
+43 SNILEENPILEVA
-55 VEDGSDDFDELD
+55 EDGGSDDFDSLD
-67 DFDEFNDNQDIEEKL
+67 DFDNSENSIEDNEDT
-82 SDADQDN
+82 QDN
-89 LNSQDNLNNQDNLDN
+89 EKNLDN
-104 QDNLNNLV
+104 LV
-112 DKVTGDDWEEY
+112 EKVTGDDWEEY
-123 IGYEKIDDIS
+123 IGYEKLDDIS
-133 YKSNSDDN
+133 YKSTNDEN
-141 TFDLEQVIGAKESLY
+141 NFDLEQVIGAKESLY

-164 IIVTDE
+164 VNIVD
-170 KEWSIGEYI
+170 KEERRIGEYI
-179 IGNLSDDGYFRIE
+179 IGNLSEDGYFRIDE
-192 IDTACSELNVEN
+192 DTACDELNVDK

-210 LSIIRTF
+210 LDIIKTF

-226 LQECIITQIKDM
+226 LTECIITQIKDM
-238 DCEEVYADFVYEL
+238 GCEKVYIDLVEEL
-251 LSDYSAELASFKYDE
+251 LSGYSAELAAFKYDD

-282 SLIKKTDPRPG
+282 ELIKKTDPRPG

-313 ENNFDIIVN
+313 EENFDIIVN
-322 DRGIPNIRLNN
+322 EKGIPNIRLNN
-333 YYIKMLQGN
+333 YYIKMLQGSN
-342 DLDSEAKSY
+342 LDSEAKSY

-371 AIYKVVKAISDF
+371 AIYKVVKAIAEF
-383 QGEFLAYGISS
+383 QGDFLQRGISM
-394 LKPLKLKDIAEVT
+394 LKPLKLKDIAEAT

-419 GKYAMTRHGLIELK
+419 GKYAMTKHGLIELK

-438 SLESESGDMSIGVIK
+438 SLESQDGDMSIGVIK

-459 IDNEDKTICLSDQS
+459 IDEEDKIVCLSDQR
-473 IVEIMEEKGIK
+473 IVELMEEKGIK